1 MSEAHA
7 RKLLQAHPQVDAKVH
22 DVDMLL
28 QRCKVYRLNRGGVL
42 CREGAPGTTLFVLL
56 EGSIE
61 VTKRDVAGVE
71 RAVGEVQAPTFI
83 GQMGTIDRARRTA
96 TCVGATDCLV
106 AAMDQGTFQQL
117 AREISPQGAAL
128 RRLLLSSLTRQ
139 LLHGNHRLRVLLDAG
154 QATQDDFEDSTT
166 EFLRAAVALEG
177 WTDGG

>member
-7 RKLLQAHPQVDAKVH
+7 RKLLQAHPQVDAAVH
-22 DVDMLL
+22 DVDVLL

-61 VTKRDVAGVE
+61 VTKRDVTGVE

-96 TCVGATDCLV
+96 SWNC
-106 AAMDQGTFQQL
+106 
-117 AREISPQGAAL
+117 
-128 RRLLLSSLTRQ
+128 
-139 LLHGNHRLRVLLDAG
+139 
-154 QATQDDFEDSTT
+154 
-166 EFLRAAVALEG
+166 
-177 WTDGG
+177 